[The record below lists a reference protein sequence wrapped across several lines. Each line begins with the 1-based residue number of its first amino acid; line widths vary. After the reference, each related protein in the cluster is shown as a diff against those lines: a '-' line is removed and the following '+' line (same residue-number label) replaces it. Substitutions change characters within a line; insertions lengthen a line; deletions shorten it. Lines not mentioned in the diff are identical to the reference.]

1 MGLDRGWYFASTL
14 HVAERAAP
22 GQIRAAWMVGCD
34 KSPCGEK
41 DQPAS
46 AMDQSLHSYMRLGLV
61 QDVAF
66 PASGDDPEAFLD
78 GVEQIAADDFFAAIE
93 VHCMP
98 DDALRRRVVDVLRA
112 SQLGVVY
119 AAYPRLCAPGLDLG
133 SRDDAVRSR
142 AVAAGKGAI

>member
-1 MGLDRGWYFASTL
+1 
-14 HVAERAAP
+14 
-22 GQIRAAWMVGCD
+22 MVGRD

-46 AMDQSLHSYMRLGLV
+46 VMDQSLHSYMRLGIV
-61 QDVAF
+61 QGVAF

-93 VHCMP
+93 VRCVP
-98 DDALRRRVVDVLRA
+98 DDGLRQRVVDVLRA

-133 SRDDAVRSR
+133 SWDDAVRSR
-142 AVAAGKGAI
+142 AVAVAQRAIDEAIVLGAERVNVAS